1 MKKTLLIALACLSL
15 CFSACSSEEGKLKKM
30 ALEMGQKKFSEV
42 IRQEAA
48 EFLPDSEW
56 LRQSYVELID
66 KNSEVEVEEVKFQG
80 DNLAVVSVV
89 VVTYPYRFRRTLLK
103 VAGAVDVSKTRR
115 FSFGEALGL
124 VAAQSPEKNKPSK
137 QPLTVYK
144 FSKGA
149 EGWVAQ

>member
-103 VAGAVDVSKTRR
+103 VAGAVDVSKT
-115 FSFGEALGL
+115 
-124 VAAQSPEKNKPSK
+124 
-137 QPLTVYK
+137 
-144 FSKGA
+144 
-149 EGWVAQ
+149 